1 MTINIRALAA
11 KCCYAVIDQGRSL
24 SDELP
29 KQQDKLIGKD
39 KGLLQEIC
47 YGVLRY
53 LPELENDVRHLMK
66 KPLKGKQR
74 VFHFLLL
81 VGVYQIRYMRI
92 PDHAAVSETV
102 AATSTLKNRHMKAL
116 VNAILRGFLRSL
128 EVEKKLDNKINKNLP
143 DPIKYNHPGWF
154 IKKLQAGYPEL
165 WQTILDANQ
174 QRPPMWLRTNQQHHT
189 SEQYQALLKGAEIE
203 MANVEPQSLAIELT
217 KPLDVAKLPG
227 FDQGWV
233 SVQDGAAQ
241 QAAHLLDCQPN
252 DTVLDCCAA
261 PGGKTC
267 HIIEQTPDIASM
279 TAIDIEEGRLTRV
292 HENLDRLNLS
302 ANVIAA
308 DAASQD
314 WWSGEQFD
322 RILLDAP
329 CSGTGV
335 IRRHPDIKWLRKAD
349 DIDKLVILQ
358 KQILDNI
365 WSLLKPGGT
374 LLYATCSVLPEENC
388 QQISRF
394 IKENQ
399 DAQLIAIT
407 LNNLDTDENTVGW
420 QLLPGAENMDGF
432 YYAKLLK
439 LK

>member
-1 MTINIRALAA
+1 MNINIRALAA

-29 KQQDKLIGKD
+29 KQQDKLQGKD

-53 LPELENDVRHLMK
+53 LPELENDVRHLVQ
-66 KPLKGKQR
+66 KPIKGKQR

-116 VNAILRGFLRSL
+116 VNAVLRGFIRTL
-128 EVEKKLDNKINKNLP
+128 EAESKTTDGAEKTLP
-143 DPIKYNHPGWF
+143 DPIKYNHPSWF
-154 IKKLQAGYPEL
+154 IKKVQAGYPEH
-165 WQTILDANQ
+165 WQIILEANQ
-174 QRPPMWLRTNQQHHT
+174 KRPPMWLRVNQQHHT
-189 SEQYQALLKGAEIE
+189 SKQYQAKLIE
-203 MANVEPQSLAIELT
+203 ADIDIATVEPKSQAISLV

-227 FDQGWV
+227 FDQGWI

-241 QAAHLLDCQPN
+241 QAARLLDCQPN
-252 DTVLDCCAA
+252 DVVLDCCAA

-267 HIIEQTPDIASM
+267 HIIEQTPTIASM
-279 TAIDIEEGRLTRV
+279 TAIDIEEARLTRV
-292 HENLDRLNLS
+292 HENLERLNLTAQVS
-302 ANVIAA
+302 TA
-308 DAASQD
+308 DAATKD

-322 RILLDAP
+322 RILRDAP

-349 DIDKLVILQ
+349 DIDKLVTLQ
-358 KQILDNI
+358 QQILENI

-374 LLYATCSVLPEENC
+374 LLYATCSVLPEENSE
-388 QQISRF
+388 QVERF
-394 IKENQ
+394 IEQTSN
-399 DAQLIAIT
+399 AQLVEIPNDSKNISQT
-407 LNNLDTDENTVGW
+407 TGW
-420 QLLPGAENMDGF
+420 QLIPDEDNMDGF

-439 LK
+439 TK